1 MADAPTPGGAG
12 LVPGEYVIAYYE
24 STRGPAYRRVAYW
37 SGARWHAGDQQDSP
51 ALLTPDR
58 VLVGPLPHPEGR
70 ICEVDRRVARLEGSL
85 QVADQVACSALERA
99 GIATPA
105 EGYRRAG
112 WSRLGDGIEQLQLQR
127 DRARGHVARLYAR
140 LTDRPAPK
148 GDPAV
153 AALYEEAVAALEE
166 EDRTAWWAQ
175 VQRRREREVD
185 HG

>member
-12 LVPGEYVIAYYE
+12 LVPGEYVVAYDE
-24 STRGPAYRRVAYW
+24 STCGPAYRRVAYW
-37 SGARWHAGDQQDSP
+37 SGARWHAGEQQDSP

-58 VLVGPLPHPEGR
+58 VLVGPLPGTQALPES
-70 ICEVDRRVARLEGSL
+70 RRVARLEGSL

-112 WSRLGDGIEQLQLQR
+112 WSRLGDGIEQLRDQR
-127 DRARGHVARLYAR
+127 EGARAHVARLFAR

-148 GDPAV
+148 GEPAV
-153 AALYEEAVAALEE
+153 AALYEEAVASLEE

>member
-12 LVPGEYVIAYYE
+12 LVPGEYVVAYDE
-24 STRGPAYRRVAYW
+24 STRGPGYRRVAYW
-37 SGARWHAGDQQDSP
+37 SGARWHAGQNSP
-51 ALLTPDR
+51 RIRPPDR
-58 VLVGPLPHPEGR
+58 VLVGPLPHPEGW

-85 QVADQVACSALERA
+85 QVADQVACSALESA

-112 WSRLGDGIEQLQLQR
+112 WSRLGDGIEHLRLQR
-127 DRARGHVARLYAR
+127 DLARAHVARLYAR
-140 LTDRPAPK
+140 ITDRQEPTDEEAER
-148 GDPAV
+148 
-153 AALYEEAVAALEE
+153 ALYEEAVAALAEE
-166 EDRTAWWAQ
+166 LRTAWWAQ